1 MDNLSNK
8 KELLKTELIKK
19 IEDTELDSIVMNVM
33 LKFIDRAKKGKN
45 KYNTDMDRN
54 DLELK
59 DWINHSLEEQMDNML
74 YLYKAK
80 TTI

>member
-1 MDNLSNK
+1 MDNLNNK
-8 KELLKTELIKK
+8 KELLKTELINK
-19 IEDTELDSIVMNVM
+19 IRDNELDSIVMNVM
-33 LKFIDRAKKGKN
+33 LKFIDRAKIGKN

-74 YLYKAK
+74 YMYKVN
-80 TTI
+80 TIL

>member
-1 MDNLSNK
+1 MDNQK
-8 KELLKTELIKK
+8 AILKTELIKK

-33 LKFIDRAKKGKN
+33 LKFIDRAKIGKS
-45 KYNTDMDRN
+45 KYNTDMDRT

-74 YLYKAK
+74 YMYKAN
-80 TTI
+80 TIL

>member
-1 MDNLSNK
+1 MDNLSNQK
-8 KELLKTELIKK
+8 AILKTELIKK
-19 IEDTELDSIVMNVM
+19 IENTELDSIVMNVM
-33 LKFIDRAKKGKN
+33 LKFIDRAKIGKN

-74 YLYKAK
+74 YMYKVN
-80 TTI
+80 TIL

>member
-1 MDNLSNK
+1 MDNLSNQK
-8 KELLKTELIKK
+8 AILKTELIKK

-33 LKFIDRAKKGKN
+33 LKFIDRAKIGKN

-74 YLYKAK
+74 YMYKAN
-80 TTI
+80 TIL